1 MSKYTTE
8 LRWIVEYE
16 EAAYSKT
23 DVTNPVYHEGTIKK
37 IGLDT
42 YPIFEESY
50 RPLLNKKIIDHFY
63 FREIGFET
71 AAQFAFYMRRTMNEI
86 MPYYNQLYKS
96 ELLELDPLRDVDMWY
111 DINQTIDND
120 QKWNQTNTDDY
131 TQDHTEN
138 WSVKTDDDLDKTY
151 KEDYTKDNSEDYTKD
166 NITYTVGHDES
177 VDHTDS
183 RDHNRNVY
191 SDTPM
196 SMLTGDDQG
205 RIENLNYATTVTYDD
220 GTGTT
225 DSTHKDDNTSDTT
238 ANEEKHLTA
247 DEEKHLTGSENS
259 ERDINEVGNRTKKDT
274 QDRDMTES
282 GNKSTDEILHNVK
295 HEAGFRQS
303 QAELLQKYRDTFLNI
318 DMMVIK
324 DLEDLFMGVW

>member
-1 MSKYTTE
+1 MSKYTIE

-16 EAAYSKT
+16 ESAYSKT

-37 IGLDT
+37 LGLDT
-42 YPIFEESY
+42 YPIFVENY
-50 RPLLNKKIIDHFY
+50 RSVLNKKIIDHFY

-111 DINQTIDND
+111 DTNQTIDND

-138 WSVKTDDDLDKTY
+138 WSVKTDDDLDKNT
-151 KEDYTKDNSEDYTKD
+151 KEDYTKDNIS
-166 NITYTVGHDES
+166 YTVGHDES

-196 SMLTGDDQG
+196 SMLSGDDQG

-238 ANEEKHLTA
+238 ANEEKHLT
-247 DEEKHLTGSENS
+247 GNENS